1 MSSMFAALKIVLSL
15 AAAVLVWEYGAP
27 LAGIPSYVLPVPS
40 VIAAKFWATR
50 AAQASHILDTTITT
64 LLGLAL
70 ALLVGVFLALAVVYF
85 RTLRAIMMP
94 MLAAFNGIPKI
105 AIAPLLVIWFG
116 LEMESK
122 VVMAFLLAMFPIFV
136 NSVTGLGEVE
146 PDIVDLARLSG
157 GTPWR
162 IFTQVRLYHAAPY
175 IVDALKIAFP
185 LALVGSIVG
194 EFIGGNTGVGYL
206 VLSGQ
211 LQIDTPL
218 VFAAL
223 LSITILATVVT
234 GAIGLFERLFLPWR
248 PSLRQQ

>member
-1 MSSMFAALKIVLSL
+1 MSSILSAVKIVLSL
-15 AAAVLVWEYGAP
+15 AAAALVWEYGAP
-27 LAGIPSYVLPVPS
+27 LAGIPGYVLPVPS
-40 VIAAKFWATR
+40 VIVAKFWATR
-50 AAQASHILDTTITT
+50 AVQMSHILDTTITT
-64 LLGLAL
+64 LVGLAL
-70 ALLVGVFLALAVVYF
+70 ALVVGVFLALAVVYF
-85 RTLRAIMMP
+85 KTLRMLMMP
-94 MLAAFNGIPKI
+94 ILVAFNSIPKI

-136 NSVTGLGEVE
+136 NSVTGLGEIE
-146 PDIVDLARLSG
+146 PDIIDLSRLSG
-157 GTPWR
+157 GTRWR
-162 IFTQVRLYHAAPY
+162 IFTHVRLYHAAPY
-175 IVDALKIAFP
+175 IADALKIAFP

-223 LSITILATVVT
+223 MSITILATLGT
-234 GAIGLFERLFLPWR
+234 AAIELFERLLLPWR
-248 PSLRQQ
+248 PSMRTQ

>member
-1 MSSMFAALKIVLSL
+1 MSSIFGALRIVLSL
-15 AAAVLVWEYGAP
+15 AAAALLWEYGAP
-27 LAGIPSYVLPVPS
+27 LVGIPSYVLPVPS

-50 AAQASHILDTTITT
+50 MVQLSHITDTMTTT

-70 ALLVGVFLALAVVYF
+70 ALVVGVFLALAVVYF
-85 RTLRAIMMP
+85 KTLRALVMP
-94 MLAAFNGIPKI
+94 MLAAFNSIPKI

-136 NSVTGLGEVE
+136 NSVTGLGEIE
-146 PDIVDLARLSG
+146 PDIIDLSRLSG

-162 IFTQVRLYHAAPY
+162 IFTHVRLYHAAPY
-175 IVDALKIAFP
+175 ITDALKIAFP
-185 LALVGSIVG
+185 LALVGSVVG
-194 EFIGGNTGVGYL
+194 EFIGGNRGVGYL

-218 VFAAL
+218 VFATL
-223 LSITILATVVT
+223 LSITILATLGT
-234 GAIGLFERLFLPWR
+234 SAIALFERFFLSWR
-248 PSLRQQ
+248 PSMRTQ